1 MLEVSEE
8 ALKHLQNVGGEDNTG
23 VPIRVAV
30 MGSGATNCGLGL
42 MIDEMTEND
51 TSFIKGDF
59 TVIVDTKLMD
69 YCKTITIDFAKGE
82 ADRCDSRSKR
92 GFTITAENPVN
103 F

>member
-8 ALKHLQNVGGEDNTG
+8 ALKHLKNVGGEENKD
-23 VPIRVAV
+23 VPIRVAI
-30 MGSGATNCGLGL
+30 MGSGATSCGLGL

-51 TSFIKGDF
+51 SSFIKGDF
-59 TVIVDTKLMD
+59 NVIVDTKLME
-69 YCKTITIDFAKGE
+69 YCKTITIDFREGE
-82 ADRCDSRSKR
+82 PDRCDSLSKR